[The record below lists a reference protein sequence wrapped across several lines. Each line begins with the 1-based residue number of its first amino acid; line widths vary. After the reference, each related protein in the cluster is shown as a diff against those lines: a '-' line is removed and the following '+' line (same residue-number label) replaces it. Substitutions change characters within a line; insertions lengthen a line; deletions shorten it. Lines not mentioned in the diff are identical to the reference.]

1 MHSYFKLERRNVT
14 TSERFFYSPF
24 TKACYRANSDNEE
37 GIYSCIDS
45 IDSMGGVVSARKAQY
60 FEPKYESKPSARVAP
75 GRTGSDIFPDKKAS
89 APAAAAPPQ
98 GAGTGSELYTILCK
112 LTAKPGKGAEVY
124 RYFQEKLM
132 PIFQKEPDTLV
143 YACHVQA
150 DTPDIIWIYETYT
163 SKAAFEKHGK
173 IYTKKAHAE
182 LEALLTGPPE
192 DIVMKPAAIHK
203 GLTQR
208 LV

>member
-1 MHSYFKLERRNVT
+1 
-14 TSERFFYSPF
+14 
-24 TKACYRANSDNEE
+24 
-37 GIYSCIDS
+37 
-45 IDSMGGVVSARKAQY
+45 MGGVVSARKAQY

-75 GRTGSDIFPDKKAS
+75 GRTGSDIFPDKKAAS
-89 APAAAAPPQ
+89 DAPVAPAA
-98 GAGTGSELYTILCK
+98 GSELYTIIGK
-112 LTAKPGKGAEVY
+112 ATAKPGKGAEFY

-132 PIFQKEPDTLV
+132 PTFQKEPDTLV

-150 DTPDIIWIYETYT
+150 DNPDLIWIYETYT

-173 IYTKKAHAE
+173 IYTKKVHAE

-203 GLTQR
+203 GVRTKPRNRSIVAGREPLG
-208 LV
+208 LFEPNGPHFPKE